1 MQLQRVG
8 QDAASEQ
15 QLHKGGKKKQQEK
28 DSLFKNSV
36 VKIGQLY
43 AKGSNWTTLSN
54 HAQK

>member
-36 VKIGQLY
+36 GKIGQLY